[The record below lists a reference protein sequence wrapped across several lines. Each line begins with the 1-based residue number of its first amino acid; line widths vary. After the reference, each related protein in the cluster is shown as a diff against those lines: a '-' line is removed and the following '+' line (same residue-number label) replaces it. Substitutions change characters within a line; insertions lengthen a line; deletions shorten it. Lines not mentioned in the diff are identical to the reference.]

1 VIEIAVIII
10 NNNSNYTYYARPM
23 LFRQTL
29 FRQVHYDLVVDRNIL
44 CLTSQWIIWIIITY

>member
-10 NNNSNYTYYARPM
+10 NNNSNYTYYARRM

-29 FRQVHYDLVVDRNIL
+29 FRQVHYDVVVDRNIL
-44 CLTSQWIIWIIITY
+44 CLTSQ